1 MRMKPRVK
9 KTEFY
14 LAASLRLSDSIASQ
28 NNCEL
33 MANLKHVNKVFTI
46 PMQIAAIC
54 ISHLFPLCHF
64 ISISFLYLT
73 LKVRK
78 KNPY

>member
-14 LAASLRLSDSIASQ
+14 LAASLRLSGSIASQ

-33 MANLKHVNKVFTI
+33 MANLNTLIKSSQF
-46 PMQIAAIC
+46 QIAAIC

-73 LKVRK
+73 FKVRK

>member
-1 MRMKPRVK
+1 MRMKPRVT

-14 LAASLRLSDSIASQ
+14 LAASLRLSGSIASQ

-46 PMQIAAIC
+46 PNSRHLHLLSVSVMSVYNHI
-54 ISHLFPLCHF
+54 ISL
-64 ISISFLYLT
+64 
-73 LKVRK
+73 
-78 KNPY
+78 PYTQG